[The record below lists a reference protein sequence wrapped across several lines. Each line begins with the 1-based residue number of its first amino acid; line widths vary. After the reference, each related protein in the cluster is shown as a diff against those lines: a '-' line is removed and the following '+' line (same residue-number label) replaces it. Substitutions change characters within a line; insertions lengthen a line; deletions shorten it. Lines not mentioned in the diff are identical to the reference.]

1 MSLQGPILLVAEQP
15 SGDVAEALRAA
26 GASPIIETSWADASA
41 VFMTGKPC
49 AIVIAE
55 SDMPPSE
62 SAARMLCL
70 QAATA
75 NGPVIPVIA
84 RMAADQELPVPIALA
99 ADTDEPIERMMARLR
114 IAMRVRALHAAVLQR
129 VEEHAAGHGSLPELP
144 VGDPLD
150 EATVMIVGRGPAYPA
165 MNAAVAQRFGLL
177 GALSIET
184 AARHLETR
192 EIDGIVI
199 CDGQRTIDATLTVLA
214 ETERYR
220 HIPVVVMGDVATDFT
235 DHLPQ
240 LTRAAGDAQRIVGR
254 LIPPVRQH
262 ALEHRLGRMMAALDS
277 GGAIDPVT
285 GLLTPDRFWHEL
297 NKSIAGSSQYGHA
310 LSIARFTFGCTLPAR
325 AGNDRARLLA
335 QVMRDNDFACR
346 DGDGSIFIAFV
357 QTGLHSAHVM
367 ARRIAAA
374 LRNSMLPAGS
384 QPPDANVTLATL
396 RDTDTLESLLLRVHG
411 GEMVAAG

>member
-1 MSLQGPILLVAEQP
+1 MSLQGPILLVAEQS

-26 GASPIIETSWADASA
+26 GASSIIETSWSDAST
-41 VFMTGKPC
+41 VFMTDKPC
-49 AIVIAE
+49 AIVIAD
-55 SDMPPSE
+55 SGMPPSE

-75 NGPVIPVIA
+75 NGPIIPVIA
-84 RMAADQELPVPIALA
+84 RTATDQELPVPIALT
-99 ADTDEPIERMMARLR
+99 ADAGEPIERMMARLR

-129 VEEHAAGHGSLPELP
+129 VEQHDAGNLPELP

-177 GALSIET
+177 GALSVET

-192 EIDGIVI
+192 EIDGIVVS
-199 CDGQRTIDATLTVLA
+199 DGQRNIDATLTLLA

-220 HIPVVVMGDVATDFT
+220 HIPVVVIGDAAADFA

-240 LTRAAGDAQRIVGR
+240 LTCAAGDAKRIVGR

-262 ALEHRLGRMMAALDS
+262 AFEHRLQRMMAALDS
-277 GGAIDPVT
+277 DGAIDPIT

-297 NKSIAGSSQYGHA
+297 DKSISGGNQHGHA

-335 QVMRDNDFACR
+335 RVMRATDFACR
-346 DGDGSIFIAFV
+346 DEDGSIFIAFR

-374 LRNSMLPAGS
+374 LRNTALSAGS
-384 QPPDANVTLATL
+384 QPPNADVTLATL
-396 RDTDTLESLLLRVHG
+396 RDTDTLESLLLRAHG
-411 GEMVAAG
+411 GEVVAAE